1 MTDRNDGADQQGGA
15 VPPYG
20 QQAQGGQPQ
29 GGQPQQPP
37 AGQPT
42 PSPYGQQAPYGSPM
56 PPPMNYPQQPTG
68 YQQPGYAQPAP
79 GQPSYGQP
87 SYGQPPYG
95 QPPQGSA
102 PGQGGAVPL
111 WAPLYG
117 AGPVVAVK
125 RFFLK
130 YADFTGR
137 ASRSEYWWVVLANT
151 VVWFVLSIV
160 GFLAGLPGSTTDYDG
175 TLEPGP
181 GFIPFGFVL
190 AVLLFGTI
198 VPFLSLGARRLHD
211 IDLSGW
217 LLLINLFPYLG
228 AFVIF
233 ILSLLGPK
241 PGGARFDRPRA

>member
-1 MTDRNDGADQQGGA
+1 MTDRNDGAYEQGGP

-20 QQAQGGQPQ
+20 RPPQ

-37 AGQPT
+37 QGQQP
-42 PSPYGQQAPYGSPM
+42 PYGQQAPYGQPM

-68 YQQPGYAQPAP
+68 YQQPGYAQP
-79 GQPSYGQP
+79 SYGQT
-87 SYGQPPYG
+87 
-95 QPPQGSA
+95 PQGPAS
-102 PGQGGAVPL
+102 GQGGAVPL

-125 RFFLK
+125 RFFQK

-151 VVWFVLSIV
+151 VIWFVLGIV

-190 AVLLFGTI
+190 TVLLFGTI

-211 IDLSGW
+211 VDLSGW

-228 AFVIF
+228 GFVIF

>member
-1 MTDRNDGADQQGGA
+1 M
-15 VPPYG
+15 
-20 QQAQGGQPQ
+20 
-29 GGQPQQPP
+29 
-37 AGQPT
+37 
-42 PSPYGQQAPYGSPM
+42 
-56 PPPMNYPQQPTG
+56 
-68 YQQPGYAQPAP
+68 
-79 GQPSYGQP
+79 
-87 SYGQPPYG
+87 
-95 QPPQGSA
+95 
-102 PGQGGAVPL
+102 
-111 WAPLYG
+111 YG
-117 AGPVVAVK
+117 AGPVAAVK
-125 RFFLK
+125 RFFKK

-151 VVWFVLSIV
+151 VIWFVLSIV

-217 LLLINLFPYLG
+217 LQLINLVPSLG
-228 AFVIF
+228 GFVLF

-241 PGGARFDRPRA
+241 PAGARFDRPRA

>member
-1 MTDRNDGADQQGGA
+1 MSDQNDGTDQRGW
-15 VPPYG
+15 
-20 QQAQGGQPQ
+20 
-29 GGQPQQPP
+29 QPQQPP
-37 AGQPT
+37 
-42 PSPYGQQAPYGSPM
+42 
-56 PPPMNYPQQPTG
+56 
-68 YQQPGYAQPAP
+68 
-79 GQPSYGQP
+79 YGQP
-87 SYGQPPYG
+87 SYGQPTPPPYGQPTPPSYGQQPSGHLQQQPGYGQPSHG
-95 QPPQGSA
+95 QPPQGSPSG
-102 PGQGGAVPL
+102 PGGSVPL

-151 VVWFVLSIV
+151 VLYFVLGIV

-181 GFIPFGFVL
+181 GFIPFGFVFAIL
-190 AVLLFGTI
+190 FFGTI

-217 LLLINLFPYLG
+217 LLLINLVPYLG
-228 AFVIF
+228 GFVIF

>member
-1 MTDRNDGADQQGGA
+1 MTDRNDGADEQGGP

-20 QQAQGGQPQ
+20 RPPQ

-37 AGQPT
+37 QGQQP
-42 PSPYGQQAPYGSPM
+42 PYGQQAPYGQPM

-68 YQQPGYAQPAP
+68 YQQPGYAQPSS
-79 GQPSYGQP
+79 GQPSYGQA
-87 SYGQPPYG
+87 PYG
-95 QPPQGSA
+95 QTPQGPAS
-102 PGQGGAVPL
+102 GQGGAVPL

-117 AGPVVAVK
+117 AGPVAAVK
-125 RFFLK
+125 RFFKK

-151 VVWFVLSIV
+151 VIWFVLSIV

-217 LLLINLFPYLG
+217 LQLINLVPYLG
-228 AFVIF
+228 GFVLF

-241 PGGARFDRPRA
+241 PAGARFDRPRA